1 MAQDPSELD
10 PVDPELDLED
20 ESTDPA
26 GEPDLDDVD
35 EEEADV
41 EVAPQPEDRQ
51 PSRRDARIQRL
62 HEDSRRKDAENADLR
77 RRLDEL
83 TARTAA
89 PAPPQ
94 PRQESDEERAARY
107 ESMSPGQAMVEA
119 LKEAEARFSQ
129 RMNTSNA
136 QNADSVDKTTFDYKA
151 STDALY
157 AKWAPKVEARLAEL
171 RRQGI
176 NMNREVLFKFMVGEA
191 AIERRSSPAGK
202 QETSDARRRVQ
213 RRTARP
219 GDSGSDTASTRE
231 QRRGNS
237 DAAALER
244 RLANVQI

>member
-20 ESTDPA
+20 DAGDPA
-26 GEPDLDDVD
+26 GEPEDI
-35 EEEADV
+35 EQEEAEL
-41 EVAPQPEDRQ
+41 EVAPQPEVSQ

-62 HEDSRRKDAENADLR
+62 AEDSRRKDAENADLR

-94 PRQESDEERAARY
+94 PRQETDEERAARY

-119 LKEAEARFSQ
+119 LKEAEARFAQ
-129 RMNTSNA
+129 RVNTSTA
-136 QNADSVDKTTFDYKA
+136 QTADSVDKSSFEFKS

-157 AKWAPKVEARLAEL
+157 AKWAPKVEARLADL

-191 AIERRSSPAGK
+191 ALERRSSTGGK
-202 QETSDARRRVQ
+202 QDASEARRRVQ

-219 GDSGSDTASTRE
+219 GDTGSDTAPTRE
-231 QRRGNS
+231 QRRGGN
-237 DAAALER
+237 DATALER